1 VTKNNSRCK
10 YCGRILYKKVSEKYI
25 VCSSKCKSLIKKF
38 DYIRKVDSIVVN
50 LNSYKWS
57 TVEDLSKKVDI
68 NKFDFISS
76 IRRLV
81 YFENILKAKERKEIN
96 QKSLISI
103 VKK

>member
-1 VTKNNSRCK
+1 MAKVNSRCK

-38 DYIRKVDSIVVN
+38 DYIKRVDSIVIN
-50 LNSYKWS
+50 MNSYKWS

-68 NKFDFISS
+68 NIFDLISS

-81 YFENILKAKERKEIN
+81 YFENILKVKEKKEIN

>member
-1 VTKNNSRCK
+1 MTKNNSRCK

>member
-1 VTKNNSRCK
+1 MTKNNSRCR

-38 DYIRKVDSIVVN
+38 DYIKKVDSIVIN

>member
-1 VTKNNSRCK
+1 MTKNNSRCK

-38 DYIRKVDSIVVN
+38 DYIRKVDSIVIN

-81 YFENILKAKERKEIN
+81 YFENILEVKERKEIN

>member
-1 VTKNNSRCK
+1 MTKNNSRCK
-10 YCGRILYKKVSEKYI
+10 YCGRILYREVSEKYI

-38 DYIRKVDSIVVN
+38 DYIRKVDSIVIN

-57 TVEDLSKKVDI
+57 AVEDLSKKVDI

>member
-1 VTKNNSRCK
+1 MTKNNSRCR
-10 YCGRILYKKVSEKYI
+10 YCGRILYKKLSEKYI

-38 DYIRKVDSIVVN
+38 DYIKKVDSIVIN

>member
-1 VTKNNSRCK
+1 M
-10 YCGRILYKKVSEKYI
+10 
-25 VCSSKCKSLIKKF
+25 
-38 DYIRKVDSIVVN
+38 
-50 LNSYKWS
+50 NSYKWS
-57 TVEDLSKKVDI
+57 AVEDLSKKVDI

-81 YFENILKAKERKEIN
+81 YFENILKVKEKKEIN

>member
-1 VTKNNSRCK
+1 MTKNNSRCK
-10 YCGRILYKKVSEKYI
+10 YCGRILYREVSEKYI

-38 DYIRKVDSIVVN
+38 DYIKKVDSIVIN
-50 LNSYKWS
+50 LNSYKWC

>member
-1 VTKNNSRCK
+1 MTKNNSRCK

-38 DYIRKVDSIVVN
+38 DYIKRVDSIVIN
-50 LNSYKWS
+50 LNSYTWS

-81 YFENILKAKERKEIN
+81 YFENILKVKEKKEIN

>member
-1 VTKNNSRCK
+1 M
-10 YCGRILYKKVSEKYI
+10 
-25 VCSSKCKSLIKKF
+25 CKSLIKKI
-38 DYIRKVDSIVVN
+38 DYIKRVDSIVIN
-50 LNSYKWS
+50 MNSYKWS
-57 TVEDLSKKVDI
+57 AVEDLSKKVDI

-81 YFENILKAKERKEIN
+81 YFENILKVKEKKEIN

>member
-1 VTKNNSRCK
+1 VIKNNTRCS
-10 YCGRILYKKVSEKYI
+10 YCGRFLYKNISEKFN
-25 VCSSKCKSLIKKF
+25 VCSIKCKSLIKKF
-38 DYIRKVDSIVVN
+38 DYINKVDTAVIN
-50 LNSYKWS
+50 INSYKWN
-57 TVEDLSKKVDI
+57 TVEDLFKKVDI

-81 YFENILKAKERKEIN
+81 YFENILKVKEKKEIN